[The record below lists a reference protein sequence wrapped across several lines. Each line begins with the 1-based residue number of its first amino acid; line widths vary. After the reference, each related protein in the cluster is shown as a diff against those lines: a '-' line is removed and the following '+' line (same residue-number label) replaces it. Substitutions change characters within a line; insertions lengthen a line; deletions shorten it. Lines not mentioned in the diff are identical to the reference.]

1 MMFELIDRLVLI
13 MPVFVLTFVR
23 LSGLTISLPILS
35 YPMITARLRVTL
47 ALMMSLILFPL
58 MEQSQLQFDSNLSLF
73 VAVARELIVGL
84 MLGLGTRIIF
94 ESFSWAGAIVGRQ
107 MGIAMA
113 NVMDPTSTGQ
123 IPIVSQFW
131 LLIVVAYFFAVNG
144 HQLLFE
150 ILYRNF
156 ETLPVGTSV
165 ISTTSG
171 RLLMN
176 TAGIAFINTFKFAAP
191 AIVFLLLVDTAIA
204 FTARIMP
211 QMNIFM
217 VTLPLKITMG
227 LVVLII
233 SLDMFEMLFDM
244 VYQGMQENL
253 FNTMQSLK
261 GA

>member
-1 MMFELIDRLVLI
+1 MYELVDRLSVVLPAFI
-13 MPVFVLTFVR
+13 LTFVR

-35 YPMITARLRVTL
+35 YPMLTARVRVGL
-47 ALMMSLILFPL
+47 ALMMSFILFPII
-58 MEQSQLQFDSNLSLF
+58 EQSGLQITSAVDLF
-73 VAVARELIVGL
+73 VAVFKELTIGL
-84 MLGLGTRIIF
+84 MLGLGTRVIF
-94 ESFSWAGAIVGRQ
+94 ESFNWAGAVIGRQ

-123 IPIVSQFW
+123 IPIISQFW

-144 HQLLFE
+144 HQMLFE
-150 ILYRNF
+150 TLYRNF
-156 ETLPVGTSV
+156 ETVPVGTGV
-165 ISTTSG
+165 ISAASG
-171 RLLMN
+171 RLLMETGA
-176 TAGIAFINTFKFAAP
+176 TAFLNAFQFAAP
-191 AIVFLLLVDTAIA
+191 AIVFLLLVDTGIA

-227 LVVLII
+227 LMVLII
-233 SLDMFEMLFDM
+233 SLDMFEMLFDI

-253 FNTMQSLK
+253 ANTLQSLR